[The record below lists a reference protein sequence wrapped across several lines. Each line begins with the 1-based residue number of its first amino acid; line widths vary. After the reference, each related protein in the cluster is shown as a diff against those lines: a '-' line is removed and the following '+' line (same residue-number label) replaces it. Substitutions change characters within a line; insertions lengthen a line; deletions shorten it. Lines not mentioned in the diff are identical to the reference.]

1 MNPYVI
7 LGIIAFYFLILV
19 VIAQFTSK
27 AADTQSFFN
36 ANRGNKWYLV
46 AFGMIGTSLS
56 GVTFI
61 SVPGQVGAQAFTY
74 FQVVIGY
81 VLGYAIIGLVL
92 MPLYYKLN
100 LVSIY
105 GYLEQRFGFWSY
117 KTGAAFFLISRSIG
131 SAARFFLVVGV
142 LQLAIFDALGV
153 PFALTSTIALLLI
166 WIYTYKGGIKTIV
179 YTDTLQTFFMLA
191 SVVISF
197 YLIATELDLSTFALF
212 DKIQDSEASTIFNWD
227 WTSKTYF
234 WKQFF
239 AGASIAVVM
248 TGLDQDLMQK
258 NLTCRNLQEAQKNMF
273 WFTITLVIVN
283 FLFLSLGAALYIYAA
298 DKGIAIPAKA
308 DDLFPVLAIQHF
320 SPIAGVVFIL
330 GIIAATYASTDSALT
345 ALTTSFCIDFLN
357 INQYEKESQ
366 KEKIKTY
373 THLGFTLLM
382 LVIVLLFKVFNT
394 DALITTIFK
403 LAGYTYGP
411 LLGLFAFGMTTK
423 RKIKDVAVPFIA
435 IVSPVISYVLAVNSA
450 EWFAGYQFG
459 FELLLI
465 NGLFTY
471 IGLWAVS
478 SKINSKEAAIA

>member
-19 VIAQFTSK
+19 VIAQHTSK